1 MKLRAS
7 IASTRER
14 RPTGLVA
21 TGLWPVN
28 HCRDFQTGRR
38 PTGSWLQRLFTAA
51 CSERSVSDYRVV
63 KIYTRVWLGAGALF
77 LGGWITARVVRTARY
92 SLRDKIALISG
103 GSRGLG
109 LVLARHICDQG
120 GSVALLARDPGEL
133 ARAKADLT
141 ARGGKVLTV
150 ECDLLD
156 RDQIHAA
163 VRKVIDHFDRI
174 DILINNAGII
184 EVGPLDHMTRED
196 YDRAMRLHFWAP
208 YELISLIVPEM
219 RLWGGGRI
227 VNVTSVGGKIAI
239 PHFAPYSASKFA
251 LTGFSDAI
259 RTELARD
266 NIQVTTVAPGL
277 MRTGSHV
284 NAKFKG
290 NHDAEFAWFSA
301 SAGAPIIS
309 MDADRAARK
318 ILAACRRGQP
328 SLILTLGAR
337 AAIAG
342 NALFPNLTGYTMK
355 IVNRFLPDAADES
368 GAQSRAG
375 SEIPRLTPE
384 WMTRLADRATNENN
398 EGNSPAL

>member
-1 MKLRAS
+1 
-7 IASTRER
+7 
-14 RPTGLVA
+14 
-21 TGLWPVN
+21 
-28 HCRDFQTGRR
+28 
-38 PTGSWLQRLFTAA
+38 
-51 CSERSVSDYRVV
+51 VV

-337 AAIAG
+337 AAIVG